1 MEQQDLVEQD
11 LDCLESQDFDSLL
24 QLIVEHDED
33 EQQLPKVFIVE
44 QELKKVPKPKIKI
57 NDNIFFLI
65 RSPYFLLQDFP
76 STTLDLQQ
84 PDCLSPQLSIQQ
96 TALMTPQVKTATKI
110 TFKANSIPSFQQF
123 QLSHFIFSPFNLR

>member
-1 MEQQDLVEQD
+1 VEHD
-11 LDCLESQDFDSLL
+11 LDSLESQDFDSLL
-24 QLIVEHDED
+24 QLILEHDEA
-33 EQQLPKVFIVE
+33 EQSPPKAFIVE
-44 QELKKVPKPKIKI
+44 QELKKVPIVKIKI

-65 RSPYFLLQDFP
+65 TTPYFLLQDFP
-76 STTLDLQQ
+76 STTLVLQQ

-96 TALMTPQVKTATKI
+96 TALITPQVKTATKI